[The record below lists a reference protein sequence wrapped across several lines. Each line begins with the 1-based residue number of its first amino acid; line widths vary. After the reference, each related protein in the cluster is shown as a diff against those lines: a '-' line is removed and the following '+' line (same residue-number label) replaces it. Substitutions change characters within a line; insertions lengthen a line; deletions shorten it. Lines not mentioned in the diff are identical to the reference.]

1 MVIDLIKKSQRNKL
15 WNFFCKKILKI
26 KIDNFFYPR
35 IFISSIDKSKINIDD
50 LYDYKKKFPNNKW
63 NDLAKT
69 FDNETYQSEHD
80 LQKLKIFQE
89 LKISIEDLLNTKIKS
104 KLLNKTI
111 LGKFKIKNMW
121 FTIMEKNNS
130 HHSHNHPKSVLSGVM
145 YVKKKNT
152 NDGMLQILLP
162 KYNLSNYKDLN
173 PNLLPN
179 TDSLLVDSRSGSEIE
194 ENLDKKVYVF
204 NPKENE
210 IIIFNSYLYHWV
222 DKYNDTED
230 RISIAWDAI
239 YTL

>member
-1 MVIDLIKKSQRNKL
+1 MIIDLVKKSQKNRL

-26 KIDNFFYPR
+26 KINNFFYPR
-35 IFISSIDKSKINIDD
+35 IFIANFDKSKININD

-63 NDLAKT
+63 NNLAKK
-69 FDNETYQSEHD
+69 FANETYQSEHD
-80 LQKLKIFQE
+80 LQKNRIFQE
-89 LKISIEDLLNTKIKS
+89 LKISIEDLLNTKIKP
-104 KLLNKTI
+104 KLLYKPK

-130 HHSHNHPKSVLSGVM
+130 HHSHCHPKSTLSGVM
-145 YVKKKNT
+145 YVKKKKN

-162 KYNLSNYKDLN
+162 KHNLSNYKNINFNILTN
-173 PNLLPN
+173 IETIL
-179 TDSLLVDSRSGSEIE
+179 TDIRFGLEVNK
-194 ENLDKKVYVF
+194 NLDKKIFVF

-222 DKYNDTED
+222 ERYNDTED

-239 YTL
+239 YTF